1 MKRTYT
7 LAELPDIASL
17 ILENINSKTLL
28 LYGEMG
34 VGKTTLVK
42 ELAQKLGIK
51 ESISSPTFSIVNEY
65 DLPKDKLYHFDFY
78 RIIDETELLDIGI
91 EDYFETD
98 HWKLI
103 EWPERVNENLLPLN
117 RTTLKLTKNTN
128 GSRTIQIMP
137 MS

>member
-1 MKRTYT
+1 MKRTNT

>member
-7 LAELPDIASL
+7 LAELPDIASM

-42 ELAQKLGIK
+42 ELASKLGIK
-51 ESISSPTFSIVNEY
+51 DSISSPTFSIVNEY
-65 DLPKDKLYHFDFY
+65 HLAEGKLYHFDFY
-78 RIIDETELLDIGI
+78 RIHDETELLDIGI
-91 EDYFETD
+91 EDYLETNY
-98 HWKLI
+98 WKLI
-103 EWPERVNENLLPLN
+103 EWPEKISEKLLPYN
-117 RTTLKLTKNTN
+117 RTTLKLTKNTD

-137 MS
+137 MN